1 MSRTARRRS
10 SVRAALAIVAPWSG
24 PRFEHHVKGRF
35 GGATEPGEAAG
46 AHHLPQFDLTRL
58 RPETKPNLLRQRRG
72 RADHGGG
79 CVIHPSDGIEVF
91 CKMIVRERLHDHPG
105 AVRLQRLAHVRRRA
119 DRVPHVMQT
128 VEERDE
134 IVTPGIGL
142 GLRHLEAGVGSDA
155 GVRGR
160 LARAINRSPV
170 IVETGKMRFAEPHT
184 QAATK
189 AARPA
194 VRQNKY
200 KVGNAAIERIATGF
214 RWAEGPVYIRDYRR
228 LIWSDIP
235 NNRMMSWNEE
245 DGHVSVF
252 RQPSNYTNGNTRD
265 RQGRLLSC
273 EHDAR
278 RVSRTEHDGTITTII
293 DSFDGKKL
301 NAPNDVVVAAD
312 DSIWFTDPGY
322 GIFGNYEGH
331 LDKSEQPPR
340 VYRVDGKTGKAT
352 IVIDSLLGERA
363 SKALDWQIHTGA
375 LTQFLLQHFLWPLR

>member
-1 MSRTARRRS
+1 
-10 SVRAALAIVAPWSG
+10 
-24 PRFEHHVKGRF
+24 
-35 GGATEPGEAAG
+35 
-46 AHHLPQFDLTRL
+46 
-58 RPETKPNLLRQRRG
+58 
-72 RADHGGG
+72 
-79 CVIHPSDGIEVF
+79 
-91 CKMIVRERLHDHPG
+91 
-105 AVRLQRLAHVRRRA
+105 
-119 DRVPHVMQT
+119 
-128 VEERDE
+128 
-134 IVTPGIGL
+134 
-142 GLRHLEAGVGSDA
+142 
-155 GVRGR
+155 
-160 LARAINRSPV
+160 
-170 IVETGKMRFAEPHT
+170 MRFAEPHT

-273 EHDAR
+273 EHD
-278 RVSRTEHDGTITTII
+278 GTITTII

-363 SKALDWQIHTGA
+363 SGRAK
-375 LTQFLLQHFLWPLR
+375 R